1 MKKLL
6 LIPLLLFCV
15 TAFGQWT
22 KPQLYENINTN
33 IRLKSYSPTRIS
45 AVLDSIVATM
55 NIGAGS
61 VDTTAFIKTSAS
73 SFVSSDVTVA
83 PSTITP
89 HSSTETISFG
99 GISSPFKTINLR
111 AKSGMIFSVQD
122 SLDANNASLFFEPI
136 GYGFVNQNL
145 TASGYSVSL
154 YGDQTGRL
162 EYSVGSDADG
172 DFSNV
177 TARPDSVVTSLKE
190 DNALLKFAHS
200 LTASEFKVYDSLTQK
215 MRVGVDGKW
224 YMPIEPVN
232 NDTLNQ
238 IVARD
243 FTTGELKY
251 VSASSLGGGI
261 SDGDKGDIAV
271 SGSGATWTVDNSAIT
286 LAKMADMATSS
297 LIYRKTAGT
306 GVPEVN
312 TLATLKTDL
321 GLTGTNSG
329 DQTSIVGITGSLAEF
344 NTALTGADFA
354 SGGGTATGTNTGD
367 QSLANTSDATSHT
380 VTLTGGT
387 SVQLIEGSNITLT
400 TGGTGGVGTV
410 TIASTGGGGGI
421 TNGAAANE
429 IMKSDGTNAVASG
442 IESTTAGNIAL
453 GLSGTSGATRTIQ
466 AAGSASDVAIQ
477 VLAKGASDA
486 TLGSVGTGRAILS
499 AGGGWQLN
507 AWNFTSGSVAVNNI
521 FGNSTSST
529 NANNA
534 GDLLIRAGGTTSTVA
549 NRSGSV
555 FITSGIGNGTNSAS
569 GDVFIDIG
577 ATTGTGLDG
586 NIGLFTSS
594 VADWQDMEKGIFIG
608 NRTTAPTAGIA
619 NGVALFAE
627 DLGSSSELYTM
638 SESGAKYNITGLITN
653 VLLSGTTLTLSEA
666 HRGALIYCTSS
677 SAVTITVPAGLPLG
691 FNCTILQDHATG
703 TVTVTGSGGTTING
717 KTATTGLYDKIG
729 LNLYKATDVYI
740 GI

>member
-486 TLGSVGTGRAILS
+486 TLGSVGTGKSILT
-499 AGGGWQLN
+499 AGGGWLLS
-507 AWNFTSGSVAVNNI
+507 AWNFTSGTVVDNAI
-521 FGNSTSST
+521 QGNSTSST

-534 GDLLIRAGGTTSTVA
+534 GDVTITGGGTTSTVA
-549 NRSGSV
+549 NQSGNV
-555 FITSGIGNGTNSAS
+555 VIKSGLGNGTNSSSGSVSLAS
-569 GDVFIDIG
+569 NAVTGSGTEGSVNIQTR
-577 ATTGTGLDG
+577 TTGKIGFFNATPVIKQSAVTTNQGVANVLTTYGLLPTSNVNSIEDDVESTTSRTLDNDDNGKIIYFTNSSAITVTLPTGLADG
-586 NIGLFTSS
+586 FNVILL
-594 VADWQDMEKGIFIG
+594 QDGTGTISI
-608 NRTTAPTAGIA
+608 TT
-619 NGVALFAE
+619 
-627 DLGSSSELYTM
+627 
-638 SESGAKYNITGLITN
+638 
-653 VLLSGTTLTLSEA
+653 SGTTLNGSTASTGQYSTLS
-666 HRGALIYCTSS
+666 L
-677 SAVTITVPAGLPLG
+677 V
-691 FNCTILQDHATG
+691 N
-703 TVTVTGSGGTTING
+703 
-717 KTATTGLYDKIG
+717 
-729 LNLYKATDVYI
+729 YKATDTYI
-740 GI
+740 GK